1 MKRLTPDGQIYSMHV
16 SREPP
21 AVTPGHYLAHAK
33 LRHILFGVLLLAG
46 ILPLVVSSALLV
58 RQNRQILHD
67 QEREQLIGSALA
79 LSRRLNE
86 SLLTLQRQLAQLG
99 GSLLAPPGRQAPAR
113 WLREPWVGRL
123 LERFLADSAGVV
135 AIRVL
140 DLSGSGP
147 SATAAEPGEGALAVM
162 RSAFAEARRSRRPVY
177 RFVDLPR
184 GPGAVLAVPAASDGA
199 GSPRLIV
206 EAVVRLGP
214 IEELLRQQGRRETS
228 VFLVDRDGRLLWSQG
243 GSVEAGRALVAS
255 DVVRGFRARPMSM
268 IRQYEVEQGGER
280 VELLAQVSPVAASGW
295 GVVAQKPVSE
305 AFAPVDRMI
314 GNAAIS
320 AVPLVALALFFAYWV
335 ARRVSDPIQRLAAT
349 SHDIA
354 AGNFG
359 GRVETRGLAP
369 ELADLAADFNLMSD
383 HVESH
388 VQQLRQAAAANREL
402 FIGSLRAFAAAI
414 DAKDPYTR
422 GHSERVAALSR
433 TIARHLG
440 LAEEVQDKTWIG
452 ALLHDVGKIG
462 VEDRIL
468 AKTGVLT
475 PDEYDQMKLH
485 TVKGAE
491 IMSPIEQLREMIPAI
506 RWHHEAWNGRGYPDN
521 LRGEQI
527 PLIARVVA
535 VADCFDAITTNRPY
549 QQAYTLKFAVET
561 ITKLTGSRFD
571 AKVVTAF
578 LRAYQAGEVRA
589 PAPRPAS
596 QPLQA
601 KAG

>member
-1 MKRLTPDGQIYSMHV
+1 VTTP
-16 SREPP
+16 RR
-21 AVTPGHYLAHAK
+21 YLARVK

-46 ILPLVVSSALLV
+46 ILPLVVSSTLLV
-58 RQNRQILHD
+58 RQNRHILHQ
-67 QEREQLIGSALA
+67 QESEQLIGSALA
-79 LSRRLNE
+79 LSRQLND
-86 SLLTLQRQLAQLG
+86 SLLTVQRQLAQLG
-99 GSLLAPPGRQAPAR
+99 GALLAPPGRQVPAR
-113 WLREPWVGRL
+113 WLREPWLEQL
-123 LERFLADSAGVV
+123 LERFLADTPGVV
-135 AIRVL
+135 AVRVL
-140 DLSGSGP
+140 DLSGAGP
-147 SATAAEPGEGALAVM
+147 GATAGAPGENAVAAM
-162 RSAFAEARRSRRPVY
+162 EQAFATARRARAPVY
-177 RFVDLPR
+177 RFVDLPQ
-184 GPGAVLAVPAASDGA
+184 GPGAVLAVPAGGADGT
-199 GSPRLIV
+199 PRLIV
-206 EAVVRLGP
+206 EAAVRLAP
-214 IEELLRQQGRRETS
+214 IEELLQRERRGEMS
-228 VFLVDRDGRLLWSQG
+228 AFLFAGDGRLLWSQG
-243 GSVEAGRALVAS
+243 GADGAEAGRSLAAS
-255 DVVRGFRARPMSM
+255 EVVRGFRVRPQSM
-268 IRQYEVEQGGER
+268 TTQYTAERGGER
-280 VELLAQVSPVAASGW
+280 VEMLAQVSPVEASGW

-305 AFAPVDRMI
+305 AFEPVDDMI
-314 GNAAIS
+314 LNAAIS
-320 AVPLVALALFFAYWV
+320 AVPLVVLALFFAYWV
-335 ARRVSDPIQRLAAT
+335 SRRVSGPIQRLTAT
-349 SHDIA
+349 SHEIA

-359 GRVETRGLAP
+359 GRVETHGLAF
-369 ELADLAADFNLMSD
+369 ELADLAADFNLMSG

-440 LAEEVQDKTWIG
+440 LQEEVQDKIWIG

-475 PDEYDQMKLH
+475 PEEYEQMKLH

-491 IMSPIEQLREMIPAI
+491 IMSPIEQLREVIPAI

-527 PLIARVVA
+527 PLLARVVA

-589 PAPRPAS
+589 PTPRPAT